1 MIDSPQTPTTPDSPL
16 DITAIRDTEE
26 DDAPLSYPD
35 CVDLARAV
43 RYCSQSLIEGTW
55 SEESTVRGRR
65 PIFNPSSF
73 ESAKAFLKASVE
85 RVQGERRAHRSLS
98 DTPLTSRPRFQSRMP
113 TCHGCN
119 GPMGQGQH
127 QGSAPGKLPCTLP
140 HSPYCRG
147 GVVEDSSWRACP
159 TDYQFDPNLDMAS
172 GPGFEN
178 TMHTLDFR
186 PHSVMLSGPAIS
198 TPVVHADG
206 GHDQHLLG
214 AISRYSG
221 VDRLPDGVG
230 MQGQTATPDFPPGAA
245 LLPLGAAVAPLGA
258 VAQPGA
264 GVSQDG
270 EGVQQIA
277 QQLPETIQGQIDVH
291 RSNNQAENIVT
302 GRPNGIDIT
311 HLRVDADLRFGVND
325 FMESVIRQR
334 IPSLSAAQT
343 APASVAVLPPRSN
356 TVYFGGD
363 QSL

>member
-1 MIDSPQTPTTPDSPL
+1 MPQRRNLEATGSSGSVGGGTSLSSLCPTTGAAGWSQFPPGHSLSRPTSKLDLPVIDSPQTPTTPDSPL
-16 DITAIRDTEE
+16 DITAIRDTED

-43 RYCSQSLIEGTW
+43 RYCSKSLIEGTW

-73 ESAKAFLKASVE
+73 QSAKTFLKASVE
-85 RVQGERRAHRSLS
+85 RVQGGGRAHRSLS
-98 DTPLTSRPRFQSRMP
+98 DTPLTSRPSFQSRMP
-113 TCHGCN
+113 TCHGCH

-159 TDYQFDPNLDMAS
+159 TDYQFDPNLDMAN

-178 TMHTLDFR
+178 TMHTLDFQ
-186 PHSVMLSGPAIS
+186 PHSVLLSGPAIS
-198 TPVVHADG
+198 TPVVYADG
-206 GHDQHLLG
+206 GHNQHLLG

-230 MQGQTATPDFPPGAA
+230 MQGQTATPDFPHGAA
-245 LLPLGAAVAPLGA
+245 LLPLGAAVAPMGA
-258 VAQPGA
+258 VARPGP

-270 EGVQQIA
+270 EGVQQNNLK
-277 QQLPETIQGQIDVH
+277 LPSG
-291 RSNNQAENIVT
+291 
-302 GRPNGIDIT
+302 
-311 HLRVDADLRFGVND
+311 
-325 FMESVIRQR
+325 
-334 IPSLSAAQT
+334 
-343 APASVAVLPPRSN
+343 
-356 TVYFGGD
+356 
-363 QSL
+363 